1 MMSVSTAVVIG
12 VGAER
17 GIGGASCRRFARE
30 GYHVLVAGRTAEKI
44 ARVVEGIHAVGH
56 SAEPVRI
63 DTTVE
68 ADVLA
73 LFDKAMAP
81 GAGKDPVSVVAFNSA
96 SLNIPFDF
104 CELSAEQFEE
114 TWRQN
119 CLAGFLVGREAA
131 RRLVPLGRG
140 TVIFTGA
147 SGSMRGKPRFAQF
160 AAAKSGLRMV
170 AQSMAREFGP
180 RGIHV
185 AHVVIDG
192 GVGGDRLL
200 TNLPGIEQALG
211 ADGMLDPEAIAETFW
226 QIHRQPRST
235 WAHEIDLRPFKETF

>member
-1 MMSVSTAVVIG
+1 MSIPTAVVIG

-17 GIGGASCRRFARE
+17 GIGGAVCRRFARE
-30 GYHVLVAGRTAEKI
+30 GYHVLVAGRTHEKI
-44 ARVVEGIHAVGH
+44 ARVAEAIGAAGW
-56 SAEPVRI
+56 SAEPV
-63 DTTVE
+63 TVDSTSE

-81 GAGKDPVSVVAFNSA
+81 AAGREPADAVVFNSA

-104 CELSAEQFEE
+104 RELSAAQFEE

-147 SGSMRGKPRFAQF
+147 SGSMRGRPRFAQF

-180 RGIHV
+180 QGIHV

-200 TNLPGIEQALG
+200 TNLPGIAQALG
-211 ADGMLDPEAIAETFW
+211 EDGMLDPEAIAETYW

-235 WAHEIDLRPFKETF
+235 WAHEVDLRPFKETF

>member
-1 MMSVSTAVVIG
+1 MSMPTAVVIG

-17 GIGGASCRRFARE
+17 GIGGAACRRFARE

-44 ARVVEGIHAVGH
+44 ARVVDGIRATGG
-56 SAEPVRI
+56 SAEPLRM

-68 ADVLA
+68 SDVLA

-81 GAGKDPVSVVAFNSA
+81 GGGKDPLSAVLFNSA
-96 SLNIPFDF
+96 ALNAPMDF
-104 CELSAEQFEE
+104 RELTAAQFEE

-140 TVIFTGA
+140 TVLFTGA
-147 SGSMRGKPRFAQF
+147 SGSLRGKPRFAQF

-180 RGIHV
+180 QGLHV

-200 TNLPGIEQALG
+200 SNLPGIEQALG
-211 ADGMLDPEAIAETFW
+211 EDGMLDPEAIAETFW

-235 WAHEIDLRPFKETF
+235 WAHEVDLRPFKETF